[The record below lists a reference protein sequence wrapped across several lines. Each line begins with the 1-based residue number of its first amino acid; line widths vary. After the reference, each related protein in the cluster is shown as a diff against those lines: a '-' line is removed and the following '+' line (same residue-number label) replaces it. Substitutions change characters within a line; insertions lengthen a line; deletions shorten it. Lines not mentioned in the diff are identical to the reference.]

1 MQGRSRVQD
10 RSRVQG
16 PQAPRARCPELHRSA
31 AGWTVAETSQP
42 PSCISRSSTVIGGV
56 TVSTAALTHGA
67 KLTLAKLTL
76 VDIARGPKLTLVD
89 IAREAPLHVRDASLG
104 RCEGTPGNVRHLLQ
118 LTPLQ
123 IA

>member
-1 MQGRSRVQD
+1 MQD
-10 RSRVQG
+10 RTRVQG

-31 AGWTVAETSQP
+31 AGWTVAESSQP

-67 KLTLAKLTL
+67 KLTL
-76 VDIARGPKLTLVD
+76 VDIARGPKLTLVGIAGPRPTLVD
-89 IAREAPLHVRDASLG
+89 TAREAPLHVRDPSLG

-118 LTPLQ
+118 LSPLQ

>member
-1 MQGRSRVQD
+1 MQD

-67 KLTLAKLTL
+67 KLTLVGIAGPRPTL
-76 VDIARGPKLTLVD
+76 VDT
-89 IAREAPLHVRDASLG
+89 AREAPLHVRDPSLG

-118 LTPLQ
+118 LSPLQ